1 MEAINVAVKLIA
13 EARDR
18 INLYNLEHD
27 GDDIGLMAI
36 SNLLNEAID
45 KILGK

>member
-1 MEAINVAVKLIA
+1 MEGINVAVKLIA

-18 INLYNLEHD
+18 INIYNLEHD
-27 GDDIGLMAI
+27 GDDVGLMAI
-36 SNLLNEAID
+36 SDLLTQAID